1 MTIVELIKVIWQAL
15 VKNILYS
22 RSDKAYRLIFITIFS
37 IKVVIS
43 YFPILAPVGIINKF
57 QLL

>member
-1 MTIVELIKVIWQAL
+1 VTIVGLIKVIQQVL
-15 VKNILYS
+15 IINILYG

-37 IKVVIS
+37 TRVVVA
-43 YFPILAPVGIINKF
+43 YFPTLAPIGVVNKF